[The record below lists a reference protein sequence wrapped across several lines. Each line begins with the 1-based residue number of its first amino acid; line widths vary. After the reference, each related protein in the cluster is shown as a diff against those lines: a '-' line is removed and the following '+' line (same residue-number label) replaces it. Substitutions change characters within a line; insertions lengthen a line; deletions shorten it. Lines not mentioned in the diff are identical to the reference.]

1 MRELASGGS
10 SRGKELGLAAEVDQ
24 SQFSWFWVVLSGFVF
39 NGKRKRKKKS
49 ENHQA
54 VLLGKIEDFQ
64 NLKCT
69 HLPDMK

>member
-39 NGKRKRKKKS
+39 NGKRKRKKKNLKTIRLS
-49 ENHQA
+49 C
-54 VLLGKIEDFQ
+54 LGK
-64 NLKCT
+64 
-69 HLPDMK
+69 